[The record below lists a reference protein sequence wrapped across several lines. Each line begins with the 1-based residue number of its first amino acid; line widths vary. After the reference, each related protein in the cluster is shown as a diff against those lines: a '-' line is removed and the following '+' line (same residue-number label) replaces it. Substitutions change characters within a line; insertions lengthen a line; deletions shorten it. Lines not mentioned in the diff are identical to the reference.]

1 MIFIYLLRNVQNEF
15 SMTSEL
21 LVVTFLQCTVD
32 FTIFYFLV
40 VDPKA
45 AISTSNG
52 LQYIMVGRGLF
63 LLYATAI
70 RPLM

>member
-32 FTIFYFLV
+32 FTISFFLV

-52 LQYIMVGRGLF
+52 L
-63 LLYATAI
+63 
-70 RPLM
+70 